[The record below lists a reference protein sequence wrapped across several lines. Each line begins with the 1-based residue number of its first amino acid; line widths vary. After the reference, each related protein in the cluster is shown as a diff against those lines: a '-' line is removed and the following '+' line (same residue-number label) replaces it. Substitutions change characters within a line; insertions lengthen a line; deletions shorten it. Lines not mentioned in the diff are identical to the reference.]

1 MSEPRDT
8 GREAYEAPALTTVGT
23 VASLTQSHQGWC
35 VPVVEKTIGPPD
47 YFVWIPI
54 TTCST

>member
-1 MSEPRDT
+1 MNEPRDT

-23 VASLTQSHQGWC
+23 VASLTQHQGWC
-35 VPVVEKTIGPPD
+35 VPVLEKTIGPPD